1 MKCPQCNQT
10 RKFEVFRKQF
20 VKETQIYVFSDKKY
34 ETIETEILET
44 KPVEKVRCSLC
55 NYEAPAEEFER
66 SVQ

>member
-10 RKFEVFRKQF
+10 RKFELFRKQF

-44 KPVEKVRCSLC
+44 KPVEKVNYQVLKHLGFLC
-55 NYEAPAEEFER
+55 KFL
-66 SVQ
+66 